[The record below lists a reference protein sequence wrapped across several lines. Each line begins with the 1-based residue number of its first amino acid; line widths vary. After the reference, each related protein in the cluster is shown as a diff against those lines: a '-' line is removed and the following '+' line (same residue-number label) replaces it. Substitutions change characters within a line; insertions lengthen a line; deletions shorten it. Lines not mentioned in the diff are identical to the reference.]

1 MNLNFSANMAGFC
14 RDSYIYSV
22 RSPLLSTY
30 GNLLSMV
37 LATRVEPITYAKNNL
52 LVISFRT
59 CQKFYV
65 ATDYS
70 YKSSPYCSL
79 ILLAQ

>member
-1 MNLNFSANMAGFC
+1 MVYG
-14 RDSYIYSV
+14 V
-22 RSPLLSTY
+22 RAPLLSTY

-37 LATRVEPITYAKNNL
+37 LATRLEPITYAKNNL
-52 LVISFRT
+52 LAIPFRT
-59 CQKFYV
+59 SQKFYV
-65 ATDYS
+65 ATHYS